1 MEKMAFVP
9 DKHEAGLLNWLIK
22 SVIWWFVCLLVAT
35 AILNRA
41 VRLGDNIESFD
52 KWLFSQ
58 QDMEVAAWTS
68 VIKNNFNYSL

>member
-52 KWLFSQ
+52 K
-58 QDMEVAAWTS
+58 
-68 VIKNNFNYSL
+68 